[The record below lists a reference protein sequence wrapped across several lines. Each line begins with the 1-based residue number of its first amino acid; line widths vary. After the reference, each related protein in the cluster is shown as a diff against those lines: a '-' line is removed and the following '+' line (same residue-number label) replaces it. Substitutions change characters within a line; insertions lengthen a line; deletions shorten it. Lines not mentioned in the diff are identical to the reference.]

1 MGRLAVKP
9 RLFSVSLLL
18 ASACAAAA
26 AEWTGKLDAPEWP
39 DVRPECWNPAAG
51 VKDGVPSPDAPKF
64 DHPPIAEMR
73 MVDGTPEVFIDG
85 KMFPVLWGAVQ
96 RRRRP
101 DGLPR
106 HSAMPLTVMTVNN
119 VYIEWHPRLGVYDFS
134 VLDRLA
140 GQYIAANPNVY
151 FMWDLSVYPP
161 DEFAQKFPG
170 EMACDDKGDRAS
182 VGRFSWSFASRRAMA
197 EIKEMVEKA
206 IRHIEASSYANRVI
220 GYRVNSGVTIEWLGW
235 DAKPGRVK
243 DFSSPNKA
251 AFSAFAALRYPKL
264 KDPHVPTLAE
274 RAALDAE
281 NDILWDREKHLN
293 AIAYMDYNSW
303 IIAQVALEACGHA
316 KDVLA
321 CLGRKKLVGTYY
333 GYTFF
338 LNLSGVDQRRGHFA
352 LQEML
357 EKNDGRIDFI
367 MSPQSYHQR
376 RLGDTFGEMKPF
388 ATMAAWG
395 VKPVIEDDTRTHNR
409 LSVTNWYGF
418 RQVVTAAQTEALVRR
433 NMSIALCRCTSP
445 YQYSLTAGLEMD
457 SPECAQA
464 AWDILPVMKCCMADK
479 VRRHA
484 EVALVASE
492 QSILATPAKYFRTA
506 TGRWL
511 QEYRADGTVER
522 FEEKS
527 CAFSGEVFTTLHTEF
542 ARAGTPV
549 DFLLAEDLK
558 NHPGNYKLYVFLN
571 QFTYDEALRM
581 AVERLRT
588 RGATILWIYAPGWSK
603 GNSLADMKAL
613 TGMEF
618 GKMDGPTLAGV
629 TMKDN
634 GRYMGTP
641 DFKIAQA
648 FYPIDAEV
656 TLGTYADG
664 RPGVA
669 MKKIGGSCNYF
680 SGVWQLDMPFI
691 RAVVHGSGAHIY
703 CDSGDP
709 VEANDA
715 LFTLHARFPGRKTV
729 RLPHKATVLDVF
741 NNRIIA
747 RDTDTFTFHAPLH
760 STHLFYFGRNAEQL
774 IREDTRE
781 SLL

>member
-1 MGRLAVKP
+1 MKTH
-9 RLFSVSLLL
+9 LFGVSLLL
-18 ASACAAAA
+18 TLACTAFA
-26 AEWTGKLDAPEWP
+26 AEWAGKLDAPEWP
-39 DVRPECWNPAAG
+39 DVTPECWNPATG
-51 VKDGVPSPDAPKF
+51 VKDGVPSSDAPKF
-64 DHPPIAEMR
+64 DHQPIAEMR
-73 MVDGTPEVFIDG
+73 MVDGNPEVFIDG
-85 KMFPVLWGAVQ
+85 KMFPVLWGGVL

-106 HSAMPLTVMTVNN
+106 HSAMPLTVMTVHN

-140 GQYIAANPNVY
+140 EQYIAANPNVY
-151 FMWDLSVYPP
+151 FIWDLSVYPP
-161 DEFAQKFPG
+161 DDFAQKYPE
-170 EMACDDKGDRAS
+170 EMSCDDKGDRTS
-182 VGRFSWSFASRRAMA
+182 VGRFSWSFASRRGMD
-197 EIKEMVEKA
+197 EIKEMVGKA
-206 IRHIEASSYANRVI
+206 IRHIESSAYANRVI

-264 KDPHVPTLAE
+264 KDPHVPTLEE

-303 IIAQVALEACGHA
+303 IIMQDALEACGHA

-321 CLGRKKLVGTYY
+321 ALGRKKLVGTFY

-357 EKNDGRIDFI
+357 ERNKGRIDFI
-367 MSPQSYHQR
+367 MSPQSYSQR

-409 LSVTNWYGF
+409 LSVTNWYGY
-418 RQVVTAAQTEALVRR
+418 RQVVTAAQTEAIVRR
-433 NMSIALCRCTSP
+433 NMAIALCRCTAP
-445 YQYSLTAGLEMD
+445 YQYSLTVGLEMD

-464 AWDILPVMKCCMADK
+464 ARDILPVMKRCMVDK

-492 QSILATPAKYFRTA
+492 RSIISMPTRNFRTA

-511 QEYRADGTVER
+511 QDYRADGTVER

-542 ARAGTPV
+542 ARAGVPV

-558 NHPGNYKLYVFLN
+558 NHPGDYRLYVFLN
-571 QFTYDEALRM
+571 QFVYDEPLRA
-581 AVERLRT
+581 AVDRLRA
-588 RGATILWIYAPGWSK
+588 RGATILWLYAPGWSNR
-603 GNSLADMKAL
+603 NSLEDMKAL
-613 TGMEF
+613 TGMAF
-618 GKMDGPTLAGV
+618 AKMDGATLAGV
-629 TMKDN
+629 TMND

-641 DFKIAQA
+641 DFKVAQA
-648 FYPIDAEV
+648 FYPVKPDA

-664 RPGVA
+664 KPGVTMA
-669 MKKIGGSCNYF
+669 KIGKSITYF
-680 SGVWQLDMPFI
+680 SGVWQLDMAFI
-691 RAVVHGSGAHIY
+691 NEVVQKSGAHIY

-729 RLPHKATVLDVF
+729 RLPQKATVFDVF

-747 RDTDTFTFHAPLH
+747 RDTDTFTFDAPLH

-774 IREDTRE
+774 IREGVKD

>member
-1 MGRLAVKP
+1 MKPHFLLAP
-9 RLFSVSLLL
+9 LLF
-18 ASACAAAA
+18 ASACATAT
-26 AEWTGKLDAPEWP
+26 AEWAGKLDAPEWP
-39 DVRPECWNPAAG
+39 NVTPERWNPAAG
-51 VKDGVPSPDAPKF
+51 VKDGAPSPDAPTF
-64 DHPPIAEMR
+64 DRPPAAEMR
-73 MVDGTPEVFIDG
+73 MVDGNPEVFVDG
-85 KMFPVLWGAVQ
+85 RMLPVLWGAVQ

-119 VYIEWHPRLGVYDFS
+119 QYSEWHPRLGVYDFS

-140 GQYIAANPNVY
+140 EQYITANPNVY
-151 FMWDLSVYPP
+151 FLWDLSVYPP
-161 DEFAQKFPG
+161 DDFAQKFPG
-170 EMACDDKGDRAS
+170 EMACDETGDRTS
-182 VGRFSWSFASRRAMA
+182 VGRFSWSFASRRGME

-206 IRHIEASSYANRVI
+206 IRHIEASPYANRVI

-251 AFSAFAALRYPKL
+251 AFAAFAALRYPQL
-264 KDPHVPTLAE
+264 KDPHVPTLEE
-274 RAALDAE
+274 RSSLDAE
-281 NDILWDREKHLN
+281 NDILWNREKHLN

-303 IIAQVALEACGHA
+303 IIVQDALEACGHA

-321 CLGRKKLVGTYY
+321 SLGRTKLVGTYY

-338 LNLSGVDQRRGHFA
+338 LNASGSDQYRGHFA

-357 EKNDGRIDFI
+357 EKNGGRIDFL

-464 AWDILPVMKCCMADK
+464 ARDILPVMKRCMVDR

-492 QSILATPAKYFRTA
+492 QSILSTPTKYFRTA

-511 QEYRADGTVER
+511 QEYCADGTVER
-522 FEEKS
+522 IEEKS
-527 CAFSGEVFTTLHTEF
+527 CAFSGEVFSTLHTKF

-558 NHPGNYKLYVFLN
+558 NHPGDYKLYVFLN
-571 QFTYDEALRM
+571 QFVYDEPLRA
-581 AVERLRT
+581 AVERLRS
-588 RGATILWIYAPGWSK
+588 RGATILWLYAPGWSN
-603 GNSLADMKAL
+603 GNSLADMKTL
-613 TGMEF
+613 TGIEF
-618 GKMDGPTLAGV
+618 GKMEGPTLASV
-629 TMKDN
+629 TMKDD
-634 GRYMGTP
+634 GRCMGTP
-641 DFKIAQA
+641 DFSIAQA
-648 FYPIDAEV
+648 FYPVDPDV

-669 MKKIGGSCNYF
+669 MKKTGTSRSYL

-691 RAVVHGSGAHIY
+691 RKVVRDSGAHVY

-729 RLPHKATVLDVF
+729 HLPRRVPVVVDVF
-741 NNRIIA
+741 GKRIVA
-747 RDTDTFTFHAPLH
+747 RDATEFSFDAQLH
-760 STHLFYFGRNAEQL
+760 SSHLFYFGA
-774 IREDTRE
+774 DTK
-781 SLL
+781 

>member
-1 MGRLAVKP
+1 MKSHLFVAPLA
-9 RLFSVSLLL
+9 F
-18 ASACAAAA
+18 ASACVAVA

-39 DVRPECWNPAAG
+39 DVTPQCWNPAGG
-51 VKDGVPSPDAPKF
+51 VKDGVPSPEAPKF
-64 DHPPIAEMR
+64 DHPPRAEMR
-73 MVDGTPEVFIDG
+73 MVDGNPEVFIDG

-140 GQYIAANPNVY
+140 EQYITANPNVY
-151 FMWDLSVYPP
+151 FLWDLSVYPP
-161 DEFAQKFPG
+161 DDFAQKFPG
-170 EMACDDKGDRAS
+170 EMACDDLGDRTS
-182 VGRFSWSFASRRAMA
+182 IGRFSWSFASRRGME

-206 IRHIEASSYANRVI
+206 IRHIEASPYANRVI

-251 AFSAFAALRYPKL
+251 AFAAFAALKYPEL
-264 KDPHVPTLAE
+264 KNPHVPTLEE

-281 NDILWDREKHLN
+281 NDILWDRKKHLN

-303 IIAQVALEACGHA
+303 IIVQDALEACGHA

-321 CLGRKKLVGTYY
+321 SLGRTKLVGTYY

-338 LNLSGVDQRRGHFA
+338 LNASGNDQRRGHYT

-418 RQVVTAAQTEALVRR
+418 RQVVNAAQTEAIVRR

-457 SPECAQA
+457 SPECVQA
-464 AWDILPVMKCCMADK
+464 ARDILPVLKRCMADK

-492 QSILATPAKYFRTA
+492 QSILSTPTKYFRTA

-511 QEYRADGTVER
+511 QEYCADGKVER
-522 FEEKS
+522 LEEKS

-542 ARAGTPV
+542 ARTGTPV

-581 AVERLRT
+581 AVERLRA
-588 RGATILWIYAPGWSK
+588 RGATILWLYAPGWSK

-613 TGMEF
+613 TGIEF
-618 GKMDGPTLAGV
+618 GKMEGPTLAGV
-629 TMKDN
+629 TMKDD

-641 DFKIAQA
+641 DFRVAQA
-648 FYPIDAEV
+648 FYPVDPDVA
-656 TLGTYADG
+656 LGTYADG

-669 MKKIGGSCNYF
+669 MKKVGGSRNYF

-691 RAVVHGSGAHIY
+691 RKVVRDSGAHIY
-703 CDSGDP
+703 CDSDDP

-729 RLPHKATVLDVF
+729 RLPRKVPVVVDVF
-741 NNRIIA
+741 GKRVVA
-747 RDTDTFTFHAPLH
+747 RDTDEFSFDAPLH
-760 STHLFYFGRNAEQL
+760 SSHLFYFG
-774 IREDTRE
+774 IDTER
-781 SLL
+781 